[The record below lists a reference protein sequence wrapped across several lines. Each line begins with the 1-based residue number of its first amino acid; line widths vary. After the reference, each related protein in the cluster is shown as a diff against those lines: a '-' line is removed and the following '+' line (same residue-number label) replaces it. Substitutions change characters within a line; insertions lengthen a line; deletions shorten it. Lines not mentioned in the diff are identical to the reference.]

1 MSCHVLLCLC
11 GSLQVPPSLK
21 DKLVRLKLLLLTQ
34 TDGDSFLLYFLKVWL
49 KSAVCVV
56 HYNVDSHC
64 VSLQSWLGFPPSLL
78 DGCYHKIY

>member
-1 MSCHVLLCLC
+1 MSCHALLCLC

-34 TDGDSFLLYFLKVWL
+34 TAGDSFLLYFLKVWL

-56 HYNVDSHC
+56 HYNVDALC

-78 DGCYHKIY
+78 DGCCHKIY